1 MKQKSFLPNFQYASL
16 SLENKHFNAH
26 IAQYLKRLRQPDN
39 EICLVNKKNMRNI
52 FLGKLYTEFEDPFLK
67 NEN

>member
-39 EICLVNKKNMRNI
+39 EICLVNKK
-52 FLGKLYTEFEDPFLK
+52 KT
-67 NEN
+67 

>member
-39 EICLVNKKNMRNI
+39 EICLVNKKKHEKYFSWKIIHRI
-52 FLGKLYTEFEDPFLK
+52 
-67 NEN
+67 